1 MNKTVI
7 EQLNRALSVEYS
19 AVIQY
24 IQCAALLQGEER
36 QIYKDIFDESSKE
49 SYGHARIVSDLIVS
63 IGGTPTIET
72 AKIRQATHAKEMLE
86 LALLTEKE
94 AMEAYQKAHDA
105 VAEEGGLK
113 YMLEERVM
121 AEQEDVW
128 ELEKLLRLHKIKAPK
143 KEINLSD
150 AG

>member
-36 QIYKDIFDESSKE
+36 QVYKSIFEESSKE
-49 SYGHARIVSDLIVS
+49 AHGHAQIVSDLIVS

-105 VAEEGGLK
+105 VEEEGGLK

-128 ELEKLLRLHKIKAPK
+128 EIEKLLRLHKIKAPK